1 MVRWSTRR
9 ALTLLLS
16 LSGAGSLGCAARAA
30 APPPSPS
37 AEARPVALAAPS
49 AAAPTTPVEPP
60 PATPSDSPGFAE
72 ALAALRP
79 VGTEAS
85 LAALGQMPPEP
96 AAFANGAIAYSTTDV
111 PAMTLIWG
119 MSYAAMGGGALEKPV
134 TQAFVKVLNERIII
148 KPDPNSERVDYNVRL
163 APGQMPVRQHP
174 DGSLE
179 APLAYAFEGLF
190 GATLLG
196 FRPPWSIEEFYDVLS
211 TWVGVIS
218 TRGTPL
224 DQSLELNAWLVGLAK
239 AGHLEAYCYRLL
251 GSAFPAELK
260 AYQTAQAKELKA
272 LDAYMKSTPLQPK
285 RAVMP
290 DELVLLKAP

>member
-1 MVRWSTRR
+1 MLRWTTRR
-9 ALTLLLS
+9 VLTLLLS
-16 LSGAGSLGCAARAA
+16 LNGVSSLGCAARAA
-30 APPPSPS
+30 TPPPSPA
-37 AEARPVALAAPS
+37 AEAPPVAQAPPS
-49 AAAPTTPVEPP
+49 APEPANLAEPP

-79 VGTEAS
+79 AGTEAS
-85 LAALGQMPPEP
+85 LAALGQTPLEP
-96 AAFANGAIAYSTTDV
+96 AAFANAAIAYSTTEV

-119 MSYAAMGGGALEKPV
+119 MSYAAMGGGALDKAV

-148 KPDPNSERVDYNVRL
+148 KSDPNSERVDYNVRL

-174 DGSLE
+174 DGSVE

-196 FRPPWSIEEFYDVLS
+196 FRPPWSVEEFYDVLS
-211 TWVGVIS
+211 TWAGVIS

-224 DQSLELNAWLVGLAK
+224 DGTLELNEYLVGLAK

-260 AYQTAQAKELKA
+260 AYQTGQAKELKA
-272 LDAYMKSTPLQPK
+272 LDGYLKSTPLQPK

-290 DELVLLKAP
+290 DELVRLK